1 MINFNPGTVY
11 VYNQDGTPTR
21 CAVYISNPDGTS
33 TERLDI
39 NECSIKCEDEINYI
53 SNDINPIKFQ
63 INNTIEASFEA
74 TCRMFEEALLYIS
87 GARDVVIKCCP
98 NRKVAY
104 LATHSKK
111 RRTRKKNIHRAIK
124 ILEEL
129 AEVNN
134 D

>member
-1 MINFNPGTVY
+1 MINFNPGAVY

-21 CAVYISNPDGTS
+21 CAIYISNPDGTPIGHV
-33 TERLDI
+33 DI
-39 NECSIKCEDEINYI
+39 NDCSIECEDEDEFNYI
-53 SNDINPIKFQ
+53 STD
-63 INNTIEASFEA
+63 INNTIKTSFEA
-74 TCRMFEEALLYIS
+74 TCRIFEEALLYIS

-129 AEVNN
+129 AN

>member
-1 MINFNPGTVY
+1 MINLGPGT
-11 VYNQDGTPTR
+11 
-21 CAVYISNPDGTS
+21 VYISNPDGTPIGHA
-33 TERLDI
+33 DI
-39 NECSIKCEDEINYI
+39 NDCSIECECEDEFNYI
-53 SNDINPIKFQ
+53 SNT
-63 INNTIEASFEA
+63 INNAIEATFEVA
-74 TCRMFEEALLYIS
+74 GRMFEEALLYIS
-87 GARDVVIKCCP
+87 GARDVVVKCCP

-129 AEVNN
+129 AN

>member
-1 MINFNPGTVY
+1 MINFGPGTVY
-11 VYNQDGTPTR
+11 IYNQDGTAIR
-21 CAVYISNPDGTS
+21 FA
-33 TERLDI
+33 DI
-39 NECSIKCEDEINYI
+39 NDCSIECECEDEFNYI
-53 SNDINPIKFQ
+53 SNV
-63 INNTIEASFEA
+63 INNIIETSFEA
-74 TCRMFEEALLYIS
+74 TCRMLEEALLYIS
-87 GARDVVIKCCP
+87 GARDVIIKCCP

-129 AEVNN
+129 AN

>member
-1 MINFNPGTVY
+1 MINFGPG
-11 VYNQDGTPTR
+11 
-21 CAVYISNPDGTS
+21 AIYISNPDGAS
-33 TERLDI
+33 VGCLDI
-39 NECSIKCEDEINYI
+39 NDCSIECEDEFNYI
-53 SNDINPIKFQ
+53 STDINSTID
-63 INNTIEASFEA
+63 INNTIEASFEIV
-74 TCRMFEEALLYIS
+74 CRMLEEALFYIS

-98 NRKVAY
+98 NRKVVY

>member
-1 MINFNPGTVY
+1 MIKFNPGTVY

-21 CAVYISNPDGTS
+21 CAVYISNSDRTS

-39 NECSIKCEDEINYI
+39 NECSIECEDEINYI
-53 SNDINPIKFQ
+53 SNDI
-63 INNTIEASFEA
+63 EASFEA
-74 TCRMFEEALLYIS
+74 TCRMLKEALLYIS

-104 LATHSKK
+104 LAIHSKK

-129 AEVNN
+129 SN

>member
-11 VYNQDGTPTR
+11 ISNQDGTPIGH
-21 CAVYISNPDGTS
+21 V
-33 TERLDI
+33 DI
-39 NECSIKCEDEINYI
+39 NDCSIECECEDECKDEFNYI
-53 SNDINPIKFQ
+53 SNN
-63 INNTIEASFEA
+63 INNTIKASFEVA
-74 TCRMFEEALLYIS
+74 GRIFEEALLYIS

-111 RRTRKKNIHRAIK
+111 RRTRKKNVHRAIK

-129 AEVNN
+129 AN

>member
-33 TERLDI
+33 TGRLDI
-39 NECSIKCEDEINYI
+39 DEINYI
-53 SNDINPIKFQ
+53 SNDNNPVKFQ

-87 GARDVVIKCCP
+87 GVRDVVIKCCP
-98 NRKVAY
+98 NRKVVY

-129 AEVNN
+129 AN

>member
-1 MINFNPGTVY
+1 MFNFNPGTVY

-21 CAVYISNPDGTS
+21 CAVYISNPDGTPIGH
-33 TERLDI
+33 LDAK
-39 NECSIKCEDEINYI
+39 ECSIECKCEDEFNYI
-53 SNDINPIKFQ
+53 SNDIN
-63 INNTIEASFEA
+63 NTFEASFEA
-74 TCRMFEEALLYIS
+74 TCRIFEEALLYIS
-87 GARDVVIKCCP
+87 GARDVVVKCCP

-129 AEVNN
+129 AN

>member
-1 MINFNPGTVY
+1 MINFNPG
-11 VYNQDGTPTR
+11 
-21 CAVYISNPDGTS
+21 AIYISNPDGTS
-33 TERLDI
+33 IGRLDI
-39 NECSIKCEDEINYI
+39 NECFIECEDEDEDRCECKDEFNYI
-53 SNDINPIKFQ
+53 SNDIN
-63 INNTIEASFEA
+63 NTFEASFEVA
-74 TCRMFEEALLYIS
+74 CRMLEEALLYIS

-129 AEVNN
+129 TEVNN

>member
-1 MINFNPGTVY
+1 MIKFNPGTVY

-39 NECSIKCEDEINYI
+39 NECSIECEDEINYI
-53 SNDINPIKFQ
+53 SNDIN
-63 INNTIEASFEA
+63 NTIEASFEVA
-74 TCRMFEEALLYIS
+74 CRMFEEALLYIS
-87 GARDVVIKCCP
+87 GAREVVVKCCP

>member
-1 MINFNPGTVY
+1 MIKFNPGTVY

-39 NECSIKCEDEINYI
+39 NERSIECEDEINYI
-53 SNDINPIKFQ
+53 SNDIN
-63 INNTIEASFEA
+63 NTIEASFEVA
-74 TCRMFEEALLYIS
+74 CRMFEEALLYIS
-87 GARDVVIKCCP
+87 GAREVVVKCCP

-111 RRTRKKNIHRAIK
+111 RRIRKKNIHRAIK

>member
-1 MINFNPGTVY
+1 MINFGPGTI
-11 VYNQDGTPTR
+11 
-21 CAVYISNPDGTS
+21 YISNPDGTPIVHV
-33 TERLDI
+33 DI
-39 NECSIKCEDEINYI
+39 NNGSIECEDEINYN
-53 SNDINPIKFQ
+53 SNDINNAID
-63 INNTIEASFEA
+63 INDAIEASFEA
-74 TCRMFEEALLYIS
+74 TCRMLEEALLYIS
-87 GARDVVIKCCP
+87 GARDVIIKCCP

>member
-11 VYNQDGTPTR
+11 
-21 CAVYISNPDGTS
+21 ISKPDGTAIGFA
-33 TERLDI
+33 DI
-39 NECSIKCEDEINYI
+39 NECSIECECEDECEDEINYI
-53 SNDINPIKFQ
+53 SNY
-63 INNTIEASFEA
+63 INNTIEASFEVVG
-74 TCRMFEEALLYIS
+74 RMFEEALFYIS
-87 GARDVVIKCCP
+87 GARDVVVKCCP
-98 NRKVAY
+98 NRKVVY

-129 AEVNN
+129 AN

>member
-11 VYNQDGTPTR
+11 VYNQDGT
-21 CAVYISNPDGTS
+21 AI
-33 TERLDI
+33 RLADV
-39 NECSIKCEDEINYI
+39 NDCSIECECECEDKFNYI
-53 SNDINPIKFQ
+53 SNDIN
-63 INNTIEASFEA
+63 NAIEASFEA
-74 TCRMFEEALLYIS
+74 TCRMLKEALLYIS
-87 GARDVVIKCCP
+87 GARDVVVKCCP

-111 RRTRKKNIHRAIK
+111 RRTRKKNIHRAIR

>member
-1 MINFNPGTVY
+1 MINFGPG
-11 VYNQDGTPTR
+11 
-21 CAVYISNPDGTS
+21 AIYISNPDGTS
-33 TERLDI
+33 IERLDI
-39 NECSIKCEDEINYI
+39 NECSIECEDEFNYI
-53 SNDINPIKFQ
+53 SNN
-63 INNTIEASFEA
+63 INNTIEASFEVI
-74 TCRMFEEALLYIS
+74 CRMLEEALLYLS

-129 AEVNN
+129 AN

>member
-1 MINFNPGTVY
+1 MSNFNPGTVY
-11 VYNQDGTPTR
+11 VYNQDRTPTR
-21 CAVYISNPDGTS
+21 CAIYISNPDG
-33 TERLDI
+33 I
-39 NECSIKCEDEINYI
+39 
-53 SNDINPIKFQ
+53 P
-63 INNTIEASFEA
+63 

-98 NRKVAY
+98 NRKVVY

-129 AEVNN
+129 AN

>member
-1 MINFNPGTVY
+1 MIKFNPGTVY

-39 NECSIKCEDEINYI
+39 NERSVECEDEINYI
-53 SNDINPIKFQ
+53 SNDIN
-63 INNTIEASFEA
+63 NTIEASFEVA
-74 TCRMFEEALLYIS
+74 CRMFEEALLYIS
-87 GARDVVIKCCP
+87 GAREVVVKCCP
-98 NRKVAY
+98 NQKVAY

>member
-1 MINFNPGTVY
+1 MSNFDPGTVY
-11 VYNQDGTPTR
+11 VYNQDGTPIR
-21 CAVYISNPDGTS
+21 FA
-33 TERLDI
+33 DI
-39 NECSIKCEDEINYI
+39 NDCSIECECEDKFNYI
-53 SNDINPIKFQ
+53 STDINSA
-63 INNTIEASFEA
+63 IEASFEA
-74 TCRMFEEALLYIS
+74 TCRMLKEALLYIS

-111 RRTRKKNIHRAIK
+111 RRTRKKNMHRAIK

-129 AEVNN
+129 AN

>member
-11 VYNQDGTPTR
+11 VYNQDRTPTR
-21 CAVYISNPDGTS
+21 CAIYISNPDGTS
-33 TERLDI
+33 
-39 NECSIKCEDEINYI
+39 
-53 SNDINPIKFQ
+53 
-63 INNTIEASFEA
+63 

-87 GARDVVIKCCP
+87 GARDVVVKCCP
-98 NRKVAY
+98 NRKVVY

-129 AEVNN
+129 AN

>member
-1 MINFNPGTVY
+1 MINFNPG
-11 VYNQDGTPTR
+11 
-21 CAVYISNPDGTS
+21 AIYISNPDGTS
-33 TERLDI
+33 IGRLDI
-39 NECSIKCEDEINYI
+39 NNCSIECEDEFNYI
-53 SNDINPIKFQ
+53 STD

-74 TCRMFEEALLYIS
+74 TCSMLKEALLYIS
-87 GARDVVIKCCP
+87 GARDVVVKCCP

>member
-11 VYNQDGTPTR
+11 VYNQDGTSTR
-21 CAVYISNPDGTS
+21 FAD
-33 TERLDI
+33 L
-39 NECSIKCEDEINYI
+39 NECSIECEDEINYI
-53 SNDINPIKFQ
+53 SNDINSVKFQ
-63 INNTIEASFEA
+63 INNMIEASFEA
-74 TCRMFEEALLYIS
+74 TCRMLKEALLYIS
-87 GARDVVIKCCP
+87 GARDVIIKCCP
-98 NRKVAY
+98 NRKVVY

-129 AEVNN
+129 AN

>member
-33 TERLDI
+33 TGRLDI
-39 NECSIKCEDEINYI
+39 NECSIECEDEFNYI
-53 SNDINPIKFQ
+53 SNA

-74 TCRMFEEALLYIS
+74 TCHMFEEALLYIS
-87 GARDVVIKCCP
+87 GARDVVVKCCP

-129 AEVNN
+129 A
-134 D
+134 DD

>member
-11 VYNQDGTPTR
+11 VYNQDGTLIR
-21 CAVYISNPDGTS
+21 FADVND
-33 TERLDI
+33 
-39 NECSIKCEDEINYI
+39 CSIECEDETNYI
-53 SNDINPIKFQ
+53 SNDINNI
-63 INNTIEASFEA
+63 IEASFEA
-74 TCRMFEEALLYIS
+74 TCHMFEEALLYIS
-87 GARDVVIKCCP
+87 GARDVVVKCCP

>member
-11 VYNQDGTPTR
+11 VYSQDGTPIR
-21 CAVYISNPDGTS
+21 LADISD
-33 TERLDI
+33 
-39 NECSIKCEDEINYI
+39 
-53 SNDINPIKFQ
+53 
-63 INNTIEASFEA
+63 INNTIEASFEVA
-74 TCRMFEEALLYIS
+74 CRMLEEALFYIS
-87 GARDVVIKCCP
+87 GARDVVIKYCP
-98 NRKVAY
+98 NRKVVY

-129 AEVNN
+129 AN

>member
-1 MINFNPGTVY
+1 MSNFDPGTVY
-11 VYNQDGTPTR
+11 VYNQDGTPIR

-39 NECSIKCEDEINYI
+39 NECSIECEDEINYI
-53 SNDINPIKFQ
+53 SNN
-63 INNTIEASFEA
+63 INNAIEASFEA
-74 TCRMFEEALLYIS
+74 TCRMLKEALLYIS

-111 RRTRKKNIHRAIK
+111 RRIRKKNIHRAIK

-129 AEVNN
+129 AN

>member
-39 NECSIKCEDEINYI
+39 DEINYI
-53 SNDINPIKFQ
+53 SNDIDPVKFQ
-63 INNTIEASFEA
+63 TNNIIEASFEA

-111 RRTRKKNIHRAIK
+111 RRTRKKNTHRAIK

-129 AEVNN
+129 AN

>member
-1 MINFNPGTVY
+1 MINFGPGTI
-11 VYNQDGTPTR
+11 
-21 CAVYISNPDGTS
+21 YISNPDGTPI
-33 TERLDI
+33 RFADV
-39 NECSIKCEDEINYI
+39 NDYSIECEDEFNYI
-53 SNDINPIKFQ
+53 SNA
-63 INNTIEASFEA
+63 INNTIEASFEVA
-74 TCRMFEEALLYIS
+74 CRMLKEALFYIS
-87 GARDVVIKCCP
+87 GARDVVVKCCP

-111 RRTRKKNIHRAIK
+111 KRTRKKNFHRAIK

>member
-1 MINFNPGTVY
+1 MFNFNPGTVY
-11 VYNQDGTPTR
+11 VYNQDGTAIR
-21 CAVYISNPDGTS
+21 FADVND
-33 TERLDI
+33 
-39 NECSIKCEDEINYI
+39 CSIECECEDEIDYI
-53 SNDINPIKFQ
+53 SNDINTVKFQ
-63 INNTIEASFEA
+63 INNIIGASFEA
-74 TCRMFEEALLYIS
+74 TCRMFEEALFYIS

-98 NRKVAY
+98 NRKVVY

-129 AEVNN
+129 SEVNN

>member
-1 MINFNPGTVY
+1 MSNFNPGSVY
-11 VYNQDGTPTR
+11 IYNQDRMPTR
-21 CAVYISNPDGTS
+21 CAIYISNPDGAPIG
-33 TERLDI
+33 RLDVK
-39 NECSIKCEDEINYI
+39 ECSIECEDEDEFNYI
-53 SNDINPIKFQ
+53 LNY

-74 TCRMFEEALLYIS
+74 TCSMLKEALLYIS
-87 GARDVVIKCCP
+87 GARDVVVKCCP

-129 AEVNN
+129 AN

>member
-11 VYNQDGTPTR
+11 
-21 CAVYISNPDGTS
+21 ISKPDGTAI
-33 TERLDI
+33 RFADV
-39 NECSIKCEDEINYI
+39 NDCSIECEDEFNYI
-53 SNDINPIKFQ
+53 SNN
-63 INNTIEASFEA
+63 INNTIKTSFEVA
-74 TCRMFEEALLYIS
+74 CRMTEEALLYIS
-87 GARDVVIKCCP
+87 GARDIVVKCCP

-111 RRTRKKNIHRAIK
+111 RRIRKKNIHRAIK

>member
-1 MINFNPGTVY
+1 MINFGPGTVY
-11 VYNQDGTPTR
+11 ISKPDGTATR
-21 CAVYISNPDGTS
+21 CAVYISNPDGTPIG
-33 TERLDI
+33 RLDV
-39 NECSIKCEDEINYI
+39 NECSIECEDEDEFNYI
-53 SNDINPIKFQ
+53 SND

-74 TCRMFEEALLYIS
+74 TCRMLKEALLYIS

-98 NRKVAY
+98 NRTVAY

-129 AEVNN
+129 A
-134 D
+134 DD

>member
-11 VYNQDGTPTR
+11 VYNQDGT
-21 CAVYISNPDGTS
+21 AI
-33 TERLDI
+33 RLADA
-39 NECSIKCEDEINYI
+39 NECSIECEDEINYI
-53 SNDINPIKFQ
+53 SNDIDPVKFQ
-63 INNTIEASFEA
+63 INNIIEASFEA
-74 TCRMFEEALLYIS
+74 TCHMFEEALLYIS
-87 GARDVVIKCCP
+87 GARDVVVKCCP

>member
-1 MINFNPGTVY
+1 MINFNPGTI
-11 VYNQDGTPTR
+11 
-21 CAVYISNPDGTS
+21 YISNPDGTS
-33 TERLDI
+33 IGRLDI
-39 NECSIKCEDEINYI
+39 NNCSIECEDEFNYI
-53 SNDINPIKFQ
+53 STD
-63 INNTIEASFEA
+63 INNTIEESFEVA
-74 TCRMFEEALLYIS
+74 CRMFEEALFYIS

-98 NRKVAY
+98 NRKVVY

-124 ILEEL
+124 ILVEL

>member
-1 MINFNPGTVY
+1 MIKFNPGTVY

-39 NECSIKCEDEINYI
+39 NERSIECEDEINYI
-53 SNDINPIKFQ
+53 SNDIN
-63 INNTIEASFEA
+63 NTIEASFEA
-74 TCRMFEEALLYIS
+74 TCSMFEEALLYIS
-87 GARDVVIKCCP
+87 GAREVVVKCCP

-111 RRTRKKNIHRAIK
+111 RRTRKKNMHRAIK

-129 AEVNN
+129 AN

>member
-33 TERLDI
+33 TERLDT
-39 NECSIKCEDEINYI
+39 DEINYI
-53 SNDINPIKFQ
+53 SNDINNI
-63 INNTIEASFEA
+63 IEASFEA
-74 TCRMFEEALLYIS
+74 TCHMFEEALLYIS

-129 AEVNN
+129 AN